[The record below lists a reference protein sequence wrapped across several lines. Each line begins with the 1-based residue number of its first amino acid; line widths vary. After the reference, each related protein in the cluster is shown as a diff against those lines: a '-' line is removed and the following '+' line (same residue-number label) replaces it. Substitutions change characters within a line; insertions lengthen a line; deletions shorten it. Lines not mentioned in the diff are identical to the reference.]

1 MNLVLTEPEILS
13 QGKDR
18 IIVQLPG
25 VKDIKRAKELI
36 GKTAKLEFKIVNDET
51 PLSTMNDWVARGEE
65 AGIVF
70 KKGERFSAYVKSSI
84 NLLKQ
89 TFRRL

>member
-1 MNLVLTEPEILS
+1 MFSFLGLKISKGPE
-13 QGKDR
+13 
-18 IIVQLPG
+18 
-25 VKDIKRAKELI
+25 ELI

-70 KKGERFSAYVKSSI
+70 KKGERFSAYVEKLNKFIKARPS
-84 NLLKQ
+84 
-89 TFRRL
+89 RRL